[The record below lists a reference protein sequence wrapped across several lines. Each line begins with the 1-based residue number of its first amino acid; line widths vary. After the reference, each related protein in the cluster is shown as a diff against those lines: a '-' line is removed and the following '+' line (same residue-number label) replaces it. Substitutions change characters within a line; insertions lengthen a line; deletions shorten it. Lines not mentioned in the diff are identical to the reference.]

1 MEKQH
6 INLIIATPGHSV
18 QSGYLKS
25 LLATI
30 SKLAEE
36 KITWGYS
43 CEFSS
48 HVAVAREMTLNGNGE
63 MNFLQSQPF
72 NGQFTYD
79 KILWIDSDITFTPE
93 DVLKAYRSE
102 YDIVSGAYLL
112 SNGEVMAFTETF
124 GSPLRHPDVVKME
137 EPIPIKGAGMGF
149 MAVKSGVFESM
160 ERPWFKTVEASHV
173 MEEGSDP
180 ISIQITGEDL
190 SFCTRAIDLGFEIW
204 LDPTI
209 KLIHN
214 KTMRL
219 TWDGP
224 MP

>member
-6 INLIIATPGHSV
+6 VNLIIATPGHSV
-18 QSGYLKS
+18 QAGYLKS

-30 SKLAEE
+30 SRLSEE

-43 CEFSS
+43 IEFSS
-48 HVAVAREMTLNGNGE
+48 HVAVAREMTLNGPGQ
-63 MNFLQSQPF
+63 FDLGVSQPF
-72 NGQFTYD
+72 GGNFSYD

-93 DVLKAYRSE
+93 DVLKAYRSD
-102 YDIVSGAYLL
+102 YDIVTGAYLL
-112 SNGEVMAFTETF
+112 SNGEVMAFTEKLGTA
-124 GSPLRHPDVVKME
+124 LRHEEVVNAT
-137 EPIPIKGAGMGF
+137 EPVKLMGAGMGF
-149 MAVKSGVFESM
+149 MAVKQGIFESLS
-160 ERPWFKTVEASHV
+160 RPWFQTATVKHDFDNGNGEV
-173 MEEGSDP
+173 EV
-180 ISIQITGEDL
+180 QVTGEDL
-190 SFCTRAIDLGFEIW
+190 SFCQRAIENGFEIW

>member
-6 INLIIATPGHSV
+6 VNLIIATPGHSV
-18 QSGYLKS
+18 QAGYLRS

-30 SKLAEE
+30 SKLSEE

-43 CEFSS
+43 IEYSS
-48 HVAVAREMTLNGNGE
+48 HVAVAREVTLNGSGQ
-63 MNFLQSQPF
+63 MNINITEPF
-72 NGQFTYD
+72 NGNFTYD

-93 DVLKAYRSE
+93 DVIKAYRSE
-102 YDIVSGAYLL
+102 FDMVTGAYLL
-112 SNGEVMAFTETF
+112 SNGEVMAYQEALGRPFTIDEVNAF
-124 GSPLRHPDVVKME
+124 E
-137 EPIPIKGAGMGF
+137 EPVKLMGSGMGF
-149 MAVKSGVFESM
+149 FCVKSGVFESM
-160 ERPWFKTVEASHV
+160 ERPWFRAVDVETSEKGKFV
-173 MEEGSDP
+173 
-180 ISIQITGEDL
+180 QITGEDL
-190 SFCTRAIDLGFEIW
+190 SFCQRAIQNGYELW

-214 KTMRL
+214 KNMRL